1 MEVLPRL
8 RLKRTCC
15 RGGSWLTASSCCSI
29 YAPTPC
35 SPWPVSSQWSGTA
48 GIAAQHRTHCAGEL
62 CLQLSCR
69 MKFLP
74 LASSSH
80 SSLTHQTCTS
90 CPHLLL
96 LLITYPS
103 LESPPNGSLITSWCL
118 LLRETKMTVNKLPM
132 VTQIAD
138 GKAKTLCP
146 YY

>member
-1 MEVLPRL
+1 MIRIFNMRFHVCGGPGGAPSAQAQEDLLQGRELADSLQLLQYL
-8 RLKRTCC
+8 RPNTMLSVGCFQSMIGHSRCQSYT
-15 RGGSWLTASSCCSI
+15 
-29 YAPTPC
+29 
-35 SPWPVSSQWSGTA
+35 
-48 GIAAQHRTHCAGEL
+48 IAAQHRTHRAGEL

-69 MKFLP
+69 LKFLP

-118 LLRETKMTVNKLPM
+118 LLRETKMT
-132 VTQIAD
+132 Q
-138 GKAKTLCP
+138 
-146 YY
+146 